1 MESGKEVRQEL
12 NETVTEALK
21 EIVKNSPLIEERK
34 KWVDI
39 GRAVELMFNSEG
51 WKHALVFINK
61 QLSMQR
67 ILYEED
73 VATRQRIIDECRGI
87 NNFLAT
93 LKSWVDKKNR
103 YEKIDSIVEL
113 KEKKKRKKGE

>member
-1 MESGKEVRQEL
+1 MSGREIRQEL
-12 NETVTEALK
+12 NETATEALK
-21 EIVKNSPLIEERK
+21 EIAKNSLSIEERK

-39 GRAVELMFNSEG
+39 GRAIELMFHSEG

-73 VATRQRIIDECRGI
+73 LPTRQRIIDECRGI

-103 YEKIDSIVEL
+103 YEKIDSIGES
-113 KEKKKRKKGE
+113 KEKKKEKKGG